1 MTKTDIFNL
10 LYDSPV
16 EVGHWVG
23 FDKLTDL
30 HNEWLKLFLYGDE
43 DVTLQAHRGSYK
55 TTVLSLFFAIH
66 LLEKPS
72 ESVIYFRKTD
82 TDVMEI
88 ARQTK
93 KILTSGAFQTMAQI
107 IYGVPLEL
115 TKDSATEID
124 TTLHTGIGGQSQIT
138 GIGIQSSITGKH
150 ADIIVTDDIV
160 NLRDRVS
167 RADREATKRAYQE
180 LQNIKNRG
188 GRIINTGTPWHKDD
202 CFTLMPNLNKFDVY
216 QTGLVSKEEQKKL
229 RASMSPSLYSANYE
243 LKHIADSEALFT
255 EPSWLADDEQDAIEG
270 GTAHIDAAYGGS
282 DYTAYTVL
290 KRLDDGRIAAEGHL
304 WQKHVDDCLD
314 SIAAYHEVLKAGSIY
329 CEDNGDKGYLKKEL
343 EARGFYARSY
353 HEKLNKFVK
362 ISTYLRKNWNNIYWT
377 ESTDPAYLAQ
387 ILDYTEH
394 AEHDD
399 APDSIASLIRATE
412 QAPTVNTAAYLR
424 GGW

>member
-93 KILTSGAFQTMAQI
+93 KILTSGAFQNMAKI

-314 SIAAYHEVLKAGSIY
+314 SIAAYHEALKAGSIH

-377 ESTDPAYLAQ
+377 ENTDPAYLAQ